1 MKKNK
6 LFSLFAALLFAGS
19 AMADSF
25 YFSPYVKPANI
36 DVTKLVTA
44 DGSGNIVVTTT
55 GETTTT
61 SRTFTTT
68 PTSIVDGKTTI
79 TSVGTHYKLKSSNTN
94 NTIQFT
100 TTAVSDI
107 KVLFAV
113 NSTSACSLILTNQA
127 GTQIAKVD
135 GTKTKLVPLTL
146 SATDC
151 AADTYTITAVDKEMF
166 VFEILVA
173 YADTKDDATLKSITV
188 NNVEVE
194 GFDAATTDYDVVL
207 PFGTTEVPVV
217 AATATSANATVSITQ
232 AEAVNGSASILVTAE
247 DDITTKTYT
256 VKFSVAEPS
265 KDATLSAITVNGEAL
280 EGFTSEQLTYGIELA
295 YGTTL
300 IPTVAA
306 TTTDEKA
313 TYTVTYVDAE
323 GAKTAILPCTA
334 NIEVTAED
342 GSTKQTYTIE
352 FTVSNTASTDATL
365 SDITLDGVSLAG
377 FASATTK
384 YTVEL
389 AYIAEVPAIEA
400 TPTHAAATVVVDAPT
415 LAKGETGDASIT
427 VTAQDDTTIK
437 IYTIHFTRA
446 AAEAAKL
453 YEVIFSNNAKG
464 AIDVAKQTV
473 TVPYLA
479 DTEEAVIP
487 TTEEKN
493 ITVKGAGATAVLNES
508 NQIVMTSADD
518 IEIVFTIVGA
528 PLVPKE
534 LGNEKV
540 TFDGTE
546 GYFFA
551 PAGYSYTED
560 KPYGWVANKNAETD
574 KPRITTG
581 LCRMYIALPACTS
594 ALLFTGSTSSE
605 RKAQLY
611 VNGVNKGEVTFP
623 KQSSYTIENLNA
635 TSANFIGIENLS
647 GSKGGD
653 LGFVSI
659 TLTGAKEVETSF
671 DQTQVEAKAVK
682 VIRDGQLLIIREGK
696 VYTAQGVELR

>member
-107 KVLFAV
+107 KVHFAV

-415 LAKGETGDASIT
+415 LAKGETGDATIT
-427 VTAQDDTTIK
+427 VTAQDETTIE
-437 IYTIHFTRA
+437 IYTINFTRA

-453 YEVIFSNNAKG
+453 YEVIFSNEAKG

-493 ITVKGAGATAVLNES
+493 ITVQGAGATAVLNES
-508 NQIVMTSADD
+508 NQIVMTSADNKET
-518 IEIVFTIVGA
+518 IFTIVGA

-534 LGNEKV
+534 LGNDTV
-540 TFDGTE
+540 TFDSTE
-546 GYFFA
+546 VYIFA
-551 PAGYSYTED
+551 PAGMNVA
-560 KPYGWVANKNAETD
+560 KGYGWVANKAVEDSN
-574 KPRITTG
+574 PRITSG
-581 LCRMYIALPACTS
+581 KSRLYIALPACTS
-594 ALLFTGSTSSE
+594 VTLFTGSTSE

-611 VNGVNKGEVTFP
+611 VNGVDSGEVAF
-623 KQSSYTIENLNA
+623 KGSSKYVIEKGLSN
-635 TSANFIGIENLS
+635 TSANFIGIENHNTS
-647 GSKGGD
+647 GD
-653 LGFVSI
+653 LGFKRI
-659 TLTGAKEVETSF
+659 LLTGAKEVETSF

-696 VYTAQGVELR
+696 VYTAQGIELQ